1 MNYLQLPDHLYKEKL
16 TALEMLIYSDV
27 WTMQQ
32 IGKPYYKSNGTVS
45 RQFAHDRRS
54 VIRAVRRL
62 ESRGFLQSHQTE
74 SGRYLEALIPVA
86 GSDPAVTGD
95 TAVTSDTNG
104 RGGDPAVTGGVT
116 QMVVSSDPAVTQVEN
131 KREEEKK
138 RKERRAKPRDLDEVI
153 RVFREAGHEDLA
165 IRFYDHWESRGWKV
179 QPGMRL
185 SDWMAAA
192 RNFIDNEKRNS
203 EARRNASG
211 SSAGSRG
218 AVPWRDAVHE
228 RIKRRYTGTEE

>member
-1 MNYLQLPDHLYKEKL
+1 MNYLQLPDHAYKAKL
-16 TALEMLIYSDV
+16 SVLELLIYSDV

-32 IGKPYYKSNGTVS
+32 IGKPYWKSNGTIS
-45 RQFAHDRRS
+45 RQFDMDRRS

-62 ESRGFLQSHQTE
+62 ESRGFLEVSLSE
-74 SGRYLEALIPVA
+74 NGRYLEPLIPVA
-86 GSDPAVTGD
+86 GSDTPVTGD
-95 TAVTSDTNG
+95 SAVTSDTNG
-104 RGGDPAVTGGVT
+104 RSSDTPVTGGVT
-116 QMVVSSDPAVTQVEN
+116 QMVESSDTAVTQVEN
-131 KREEEKK
+131 KREEEKR

-165 IRFYDHWESRGWKV
+165 LRFYDHWESRGWKV

-211 SSAGSRG
+211 TGTGSRG
-218 AVPWRDAVHE
+218 AVDWRDAVHE
-228 RIKRRYTGTEE
+228 RIKRRYTGAKE

>member
-62 ESRGFLQSHQTE
+62 ESRGLLVSQQSE
-74 SGRYLEALIPVA
+74 NGRYLEAIVPIA

-116 QMVVSSDPAVTQVEN
+116 QMVVSGDPAVTQVEN

-192 RNFIDNEKRNS
+192 RNFIDNEKRSS

-211 SSAGSRG
+211 ASTGSRG

-228 RIKRRYTGTEE
+228 RIKRRYTGAQE